1 MKKLLLITIAT
12 LALAACKKGTAP
24 TPSPNIIGK
33 WELHER
39 IGGNITPADSTYK
52 PGNGN
57 VYQFNSDSTYKQ
69 YVNGSLS
76 SQGTFHVRNQNPNNA
91 NQTNYKVLYFDS
103 DVNFS
108 YLFGVNQNVL
118 TLQPQIPDIGTQEY
132 EKLSD

>member
-1 MKKLLLITIAT
+1 MRILLITI
-12 LALAACKKGTAP
+12 LIIIGFAACKKTGV
-24 TPSPNIIGK
+24 TPGLFGK

-39 IGGNITPADSTYK
+39 IGGNIIPADSTYK

-57 VYQFNSDSTYKQ
+57 IYLFNSDSTYKQ

-76 SQGTFHVRNQNPNNA
+76 TQGVFHVRRQNTNNP

-108 YLFGVNQNVL
+108 YLFMVNQSVL
-118 TLQPQIPDIGTQEY
+118 TLQPLIPDIGTQQY
-132 EKLSD
+132 EKISD